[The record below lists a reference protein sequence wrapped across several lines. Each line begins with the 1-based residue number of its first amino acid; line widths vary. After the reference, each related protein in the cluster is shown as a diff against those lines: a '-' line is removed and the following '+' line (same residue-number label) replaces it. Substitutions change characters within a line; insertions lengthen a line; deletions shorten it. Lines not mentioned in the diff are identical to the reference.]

1 MKTIEHDVSQET
13 AQLLKK
19 LFSENL
25 TSFLNLNEAS
35 RRSVDSE
42 LRCAYNLWR
51 STREQF
57 AKDIQQLLMIYDV
70 DDDYEEEPSFEAGAN
85 SPGHKAAFGFED
97 DQILVE
103 ATRDSEGALYRTY
116 RELLDTH
123 FGLSES
129 LRLQLSAQSFSIL
142 ETWTQLQKWADSR
155 RYLRID

>member
-1 MKTIEHDVSQET
+1 MKTIEPDLSHET
-13 AQLLKK
+13 AHLLKK

-51 STREQF
+51 SAREQF
-57 AKDIQQLLMIYDV
+57 AKDIQQLLMIYEV
-70 DDDYEEEPSFEAGAN
+70 DDYEEDHSFEPGATVRRSN
-85 SPGHKAAFGFED
+85 PALGLED

-103 ATRDSEGALYRTY
+103 TTRDLEGALYRTY
-116 RELLDTH
+116 REMLDANR
-123 FGLSES
+123 GLPES
-129 LRLQLSAQSFSIL
+129 LRLQLCSQSFSIL
-142 ETWTQLQKWADSR
+142 ETWNQLQKWADSR